1 MQMARRKIPLVIIGK
16 LKTPPCIA
24 GKERPVP
31 IAKKMPGWM
40 SLHSFNDFFP

>member
-31 IAKKMPGWM
+31 IATKNAWM
-40 SLHSFNDFFP
+40 DVTTFIQ